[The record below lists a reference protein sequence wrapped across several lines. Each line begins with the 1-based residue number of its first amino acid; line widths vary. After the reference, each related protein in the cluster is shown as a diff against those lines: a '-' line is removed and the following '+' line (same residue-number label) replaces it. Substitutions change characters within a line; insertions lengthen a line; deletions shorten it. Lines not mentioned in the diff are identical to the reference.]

1 MTRADLEQHIKELE
15 VERELVMA
23 ERARVAEIKHNA
35 LCNFS
40 LSMKLDDALLA
51 IRANCNLDLADD
63 KLAALKRELA
73 ATKKALQLMH
83 RVPDFFYGEGDICM
97 MEELTKNGYLKGI
110 KI

>member
-23 ERARVAEIKHNA
+23 ERARVAEVRYNA
-35 LCNFS
+35 LCKFS

-51 IRANCNLDLADD
+51 IRANCNLDLADG
-63 KLAALKRELA
+63 KLAALKRDLA

-83 RVPDFFYGEGDICM
+83 RVPDFFYGEGNICM
-97 MEELTKNGYLKGI
+97 MEELTKKRIFKGN
-110 KI
+110 

>member
-63 KLAALKRELA
+63 KLAA
-73 ATKKALQLMH
+73 TKKALQLMH

>member
-1 MTRADLEQHIKELE
+1 MLRKTSDSSYLR
-15 VERELVMA
+15 
-23 ERARVAEIKHNA
+23 
-35 LCNFS
+35 S
-40 LSMKLDDALLA
+40 
-51 IRANCNLDLADD
+51 NLGLADD

>member
-1 MTRADLEQHIKELE
+1 MTRTDLEQHIKELE

-23 ERARVAEIKHNA
+23 ERARVAEIRYNA
-35 LCNFS
+35 LSKFS

-51 IRANCNLDLADD
+51 IRANCDLDLLD
-63 KLAALKRELA
+63 KKLSALKRDLS

-97 MEELTKNGYLKGI
+97 MEELTKNGYLKGF

>member
-1 MTRADLEQHIKELE
+1 MTRTDLEQHIKELE
-15 VERELVMA
+15 VERELVIA
-23 ERARVAEIKHNA
+23 ERARVAEIRHKA
-35 LCNFS
+35 LRKFS
-40 LSMKLDDALLA
+40 LSMKLDDALVT
-51 IRANCNLDLADD
+51 IRINGDLDLLDD

>member
-23 ERARVAEIKHNA
+23 ERARVAEVRYNA
-35 LCNFS
+35 LCKFS

-51 IRANCNLDLADD
+51 IRANCKLDLADG
-63 KLAALKRELA
+63 KLAALKRDLA

-83 RVPDFFYGEGDICM
+83 RVPDFFYGEGNICM

>member
-1 MTRADLEQHIKELE
+1 MTRTDLEQHIKELE

-23 ERARVAEIKHNA
+23 ERARVAEIRCIV
-35 LCNFS
+35 LRSFS
-40 LSMKLDDALLA
+40 SSMKLDDALWV
-51 IRANCNLDLADD
+51 IRVNSDLELLDD
-63 KLAALKRELA
+63 KLAALKRDLA

>member
-1 MTRADLEQHIKELE
+1 MTRTDLEQHIKELE

-23 ERARVAEIKHNA
+23 ERDRVAAIKHKA
-35 LCNFS
+35 LRKFS
-40 LSMKLDDALLA
+40 LSMKLDDALTT
-51 IRANCNLDLADD
+51 IRINGDLDLLDD
-63 KLAALKRELA
+63 KLSVLKRELA

-97 MEELTKNGYLKGI
+97 MEELTKNGYLRGI

>member
-23 ERARVAEIKHNA
+23 ERARVAAIRHNA
-35 LCNFS
+35 LCKFS
-40 LSMKLDDALLA
+40 SSMKLDDALLA
-51 IRANCNLDLADD
+51 IRANCNLDLLDG
-63 KLAALKRELA
+63 KLA
-73 ATKKALQLMH
+73 ATKKALQLIH

-97 MEELTKNGYLKGI
+97 MEELTKNGYLKGF

>member
-1 MTRADLEQHIKELE
+1 MTRTDLEQHIKELE
-15 VERELVMA
+15 VECELVMA
-23 ERARVAEIKHNA
+23 ERARIAEIRHKA
-35 LCNFS
+35 LRKFS
-40 LSMKLDDALLA
+40 LSMKLDDVLMT
-51 IRANCNLDLADD
+51 IRINGDLDLLDD

>member
-23 ERARVAEIKHNA
+23 ERARVAEIKHIV
-35 LCNFS
+35 LRNFS
-40 LSMKLDDALLA
+40 SSMKLDDALWA
-51 IRANCNLDLADD
+51 IRVNSDLELLDD
-63 KLAALKRELA
+63 KLAALKRDLA